1 MNSRQA
7 RLAIHL
13 TAVLFGLSGILGEL
27 IRAGAALITGGRA
40 LFAAAALL
48 WFIRRAGRRLQGPPR
63 AARAPLAL
71 AGVLLAVHWIS
82 FFTAVKLGGI
92 AVATLGFASFPAFTT
107 VLEGLLFRER
117 ARPAEWM
124 AVVLVS
130 AGLALVAPS
139 FDWRDQ
145 AAAGLAWAVLSGL
158 SFALFAL
165 ANRKAVGLMPGREL
179 ACGENLIVALLILP
193 GCAPAFGSLRA
204 PDWLWLVL
212 LGVFCTALP
221 HTLLVSS
228 LARVKA
234 RTAGIVI
241 ALEPVYAIVFAAI
254 LFAQYPSGRALAGG
268 ALILGAIVWAGLR
281 RAAPDPGGPAGL
293 PRTGRESSPA
303 D

>member
-48 WFIRRAGRRLQGPPR
+48 WFIRRAGRRLRRPPR
-63 AARAPLAL
+63 AARAPLLA
-71 AGVLLAVHWIS
+71 AGVLLALHWTS
-82 FFTAVKLGGI
+82 FFTAVKMGGV

-117 ARPAEWM
+117 AHRAEWM
-124 AVVLVS
+124 AVALVS

-139 FDWRDQ
+139 FDLRDQ
-145 AAAGLAWAVLSGL
+145 AAAGLAWGVLSGL

-165 ANRKAVGLMPGREL
+165 ANRKAVSLVPGREL
-179 ACGENLIVALLILP
+179 ACWENLIVALLILP
-193 GCAPAFGSLRA
+193 GCVPESGSLRA
-204 PDWLWLVL
+204 LDWLWLVL

-241 ALEPVYAIVFAAI
+241 ALEPVYAIAFAAI
-254 LFAQYPSGRALAGG
+254 LFAQYPSARALAGG
-268 ALILGAIVWAGLR
+268 ALILAAVAWPGPR
-281 RAAPDPGGPAGL
+281 RAAPDSAGPAG
-293 PRTGRESSPA
+293 PRRTGRDTSAA